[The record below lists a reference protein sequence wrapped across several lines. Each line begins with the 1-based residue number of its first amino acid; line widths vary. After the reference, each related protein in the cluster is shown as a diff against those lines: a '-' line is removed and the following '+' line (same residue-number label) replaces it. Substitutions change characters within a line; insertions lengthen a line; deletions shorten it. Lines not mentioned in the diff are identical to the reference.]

1 MYKLLFSLVVFFV
14 GSLAVSTSVH
24 TRAETS
30 ADAGANTQLFWGDTH
45 LHTYYS
51 FDAFLNQNYS
61 ARQTQ
66 LTDGPKESL
75 LFILKIAPECR

>member
-1 MYKLLFSLVVFFV
+1 M
-14 GSLAVSTSVH
+14 STSVH

-61 ARQTQ
+61 ATPDTAYRWAK
-66 LTDGPKESL
+66 GEPVIHPKNRTRVQ
-75 LFILKIAPECR
+75 IKTP